1 MFYTTTHSLLLY
13 TTIHSELL
21 YTAVHC
27 FGVQNCTFCTVV
39 HLTYWVLVGAGP
51 GNLGTIGLG
60 VGLDNMNI
68 NFKSASGTAFL
79 DRVVFKTSEYFKN
92 SPVQH
97 SGPEAD
103 GVPCLGLEEYCPPP
117 GGLNEAA
124 GAVYPDR
131 APGELL
137 PVEVEVGQVEV
148 LRVCCRLE
156 AVAHSPGA
164 GHRHYENF

>member
-1 MFYTTTHSLLLY
+1 M
-13 TTIHSELL
+13 
-21 YTAVHC
+21 
-27 FGVQNCTFCTVV
+27 
-39 HLTYWVLVGAGP
+39 
-51 GNLGTIGLG
+51 GTIGLG
-60 VGLDNMNI
+60 LGLDNTNI

-103 GVPCLGLEEYCPPP
+103 GVPCLGLEKYCPPP
-117 GGLNEAA
+117 GGLNE
-124 GAVYPDR
+124 
-131 APGELL
+131 
-137 PVEVEVGQVEV
+137 GQVEV